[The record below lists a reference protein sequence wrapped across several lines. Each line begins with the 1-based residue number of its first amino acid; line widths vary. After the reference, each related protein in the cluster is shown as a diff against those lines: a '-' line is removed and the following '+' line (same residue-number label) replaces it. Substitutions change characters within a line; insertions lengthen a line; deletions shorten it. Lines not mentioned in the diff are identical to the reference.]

1 MNEVIIRTDFSME
14 VYDEPR
20 NYIAKFNE
28 KEVNAI
34 LDFLNIIGLYGT
46 ITIEPLNNTSIV
58 ERG

>member
-34 LDFLNIIGLYGT
+34 LDFLNIIGLYGI

>member
-20 NYIAKFNE
+20 NYIAKFDE

-34 LDFLNIIGLYGT
+34 LDFLNIVRLDDV
-46 ITIEPLNNTSIV
+46 ITIEPLENTSIV
-58 ERG
+58 ERK